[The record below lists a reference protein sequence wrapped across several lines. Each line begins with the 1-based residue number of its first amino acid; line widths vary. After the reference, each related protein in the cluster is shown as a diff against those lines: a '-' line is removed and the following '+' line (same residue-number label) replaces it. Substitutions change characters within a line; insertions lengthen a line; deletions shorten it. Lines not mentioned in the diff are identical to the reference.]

1 MKICAPLLLFLLL
14 ATCSRPEGGPEPL
27 VIDGVRFV
35 PMRAERLPDMHH
47 PRSAHILEETGGLVL
62 AAGGHTTGFIPE
74 KSAEYL
80 KDGKWVEVDM
90 LYPHDAG
97 FGLPL
102 RDGRILLGGGYG
114 ESFGISQSWGTELW
128 DPASR
133 QFRPFPIM
141 DRKRAH
147 GAAVELAEGKIAVS
161 GNWYNS
167 DGIGVYSPGGTFNE
181 AGWSAEQRS
190 YPYMLRSDSDN
201 ALIFSS
207 RGTRDEPLE
216 GWVDRVYG
224 DGFQEPLLCQWQPC
238 HFDRSPV
245 GDACFIGDMSTGHYD
260 YLILASGPEGQ
271 FGILQI
277 RGGRFSLLETQMPL
291 PKNGLNGRINWCSIL
306 RVNRETGSAWL
317 TGTDSLRRA
326 YLARIG
332 YAEALQGGK
341 ASVTIHYS
349 EPLEALPFNAWD
361 LLLADGRV
369 LVAGGNDGSNYE
381 PSAATYMLSTEA
393 CPSSGSSRWW
403 IYLLLLALVVG
414 LTGGWLLP
422 RRHEEEPGPKTPAKS
437 PDMMSRISLLMEEK
451 ELFRKPGL
459 RLEDLA
465 RELGT
470 NTTYISATI
479 NGQMGTG
486 FPDYVAGYR
495 IRYAQGLMRK
505 YPSRS
510 MAEIAIEAG
519 FANEKTFFRTFKA
532 KTGETPT
539 EWRKSDS

>member
-181 AGWSAEQRS
+181 AGWSTEQRS

-207 RGTRDEPLE
+207 RGTRYEPLE

-224 DGFQEPLLCQWQPC
+224 DGFFVRTEAHVSGNRPDAVPYFLTEAAGDGERNNHHEERHRDGYRGQP
-238 HFDRSPV
+238 
-245 GDACFIGDMSTGHYD
+245 
-260 YLILASGPEGQ
+260 
-271 FGILQI
+271 
-277 RGGRFSLLETQMPL
+277 
-291 PKNGLNGRINWCSIL
+291 
-306 RVNRETGSAWL
+306 
-317 TGTDSLRRA
+317 
-326 YLARIG
+326 
-332 YAEALQGGK
+332 
-341 ASVTIHYS
+341 
-349 EPLEALPFNAWD
+349 PLEAESP
-361 LLLADGRV
+361 G
-369 LVAGGNDGSNYE
+369 YE
-381 PSAATYMLSTEA
+381 
-393 CPSSGSSRWW
+393 SSCFHFW
-403 IYLLLLALVVG
+403 
-414 LTGGWLLP
+414 
-422 RRHEEEPGPKTPAKS
+422 
-437 PDMMSRISLLMEEK
+437 
-451 ELFRKPGL
+451 
-459 RLEDLA
+459 
-465 RELGT
+465 
-470 NTTYISATI
+470 
-479 NGQMGTG
+479 GQ
-486 FPDYVAGYR
+486 
-495 IRYAQGLMRK
+495 ICL
-505 YPSRS
+505 
-510 MAEIAIEAG
+510 
-519 FANEKTFFRTFKA
+519 
-532 KTGETPT
+532 
-539 EWRKSDS
+539 